1 MIAAQRISQLTPME
15 VDILFTM
22 SDLYEANGRITMR
35 DIERIT
41 PFEEGVLPYN
51 IASQQSEQMTAPG
64 ERNVAYLILR
74 VDLLAEYLLN
84 QPRNHNMLQKPTLIH
99 EISHSKSFSFL
110 LHCRTDLSFWFGC
123 SGWYCRNIGR
133 LSNRFSQNSTSNS
146 KDNWW
151 SW

>member
-22 SDLYEANGRITMR
+22 SDLYEANGRITMK

-64 ERNVAYLILR
+64 ERNVAYL
-74 VDLLAEYLLN
+74 
-84 QPRNHNMLQKPTLIH
+84 
-99 EISHSKSFSFL
+99 
-110 LHCRTDLSFWFGC
+110 
-123 SGWYCRNIGR
+123 
-133 LSNRFSQNSTSNS
+133 
-146 KDNWW
+146 
-151 SW
+151 

>member
-64 ERNVAYLILR
+64 ERNVAYFDFKGR
-74 VDLLAEYLLN
+74 F
-84 QPRNHNMLQKPTLIH
+84 PGGGP
-99 EISHSKSFSFL
+99 SKS
-110 LHCRTDLSFWFGC
+110 
-123 SGWYCRNIGR
+123 
-133 LSNRFSQNSTSNS
+133 TSEP
-146 KDNWW
+146 
-151 SW
+151 

>member
-51 IASQQSEQMTAPG
+51 IASQQSEQITAPG
-64 ERNVAYLILR
+64 ERKVAPLILR
-74 VDLLAEYLLN
+74 VDFLVEYL
-84 QPRNHNMLQKPTLIH
+84 QK
-99 EISHSKSFSFL
+99 
-110 LHCRTDLSFWFGC
+110 
-123 SGWYCRNIGR
+123 
-133 LSNRFSQNSTSNS
+133 STSEP
-146 KDNWW
+146 
-151 SW
+151 